1 MLDIL
6 NKNVIKDLLENAEIT
21 YDVIIS
27 GNINFE
33 NDINLKYWEGQI
45 NAYNNI
51 LDILNGEREN
61 LIEESKRI

>member
-6 NKNVIKDLLENAEIT
+6 NKNVIKDLLENAEIS
-21 YDVIIS
+21 YDVMID
-27 GNINFE
+27 GNKDFE
-33 NDINLKYWEGQI
+33 NNIYLEYWEGQI